1 MLLCVKVWKY
11 LIYFTRTN
19 NLENIEAEAICAAIA
34 CLLVAPH
41 APLILDLRRIWQH
54 LLENGWKKVIFSP
67 LAYLTPHLE

>member
-1 MLLCVKVWKY
+1 MPLCVEVWKY

-19 NLENIEAEAICAAIA
+19 NLENIEAEAICTAIA

-54 LLENGWKKVIFSP
+54 LLENG
-67 LAYLTPHLE
+67 